1 MKSLQERTEQSMA
14 KNLKVGMLVCASIL
28 AANAAYANYPSS
40 NELLTVTQQTG
51 KIKGTIVDSKTGEP
65 VIGASVKVK
74 GTKLAAVT
82 DLNGE
87 FELNT
92 HANATLQISY
102 VGFKETEVKASNDM
116 KISLEED
123 TESLEE
129 VVVVGYGT
137 QKKESLTGAMANIKG
152 EKLKDITSATVEN
165 MLNGK
170 VSGVYVAPGS
180 GRPGSTGA
188 IIIRGQTSINGA
200 TAPLWVVDGVIVGN
214 SAGDLNP
221 DDIETMTVLKDA
233 ASTAIYGSEGANG
246 VVVVTTKQAKHEKM
260 SISLSAKAG
269 LSTLNRG
276 NLEMMDGAEFYD
288 YYKSFQN
295 VESVNFPR
303 WNEDLR
309 NSNFDWFKL
318 AKKTGSTQ
326 DYNLTLNGGS
336 QNIQS
341 MFTLGYFKEE
351 GAVKGYDM
359 NRYSTRIK
367 VVYKP
372 YEWLTIKP
380 NISGSRT
387 NDKDKQYSVGAMYSM
402 MPWDSPYDENGNLVP
417 NYYSGWVNSKA
428 TNYLNDL
435 AAGDY
440 STSTTYDLA
449 GGLDFDIKITP
460 WLTFSSVNNYSYYNS
475 QTHGY
480 YDPKS
485 SSGEGVNGRTTEYN
499 YVSTRRYTNQLLRF
513 KKSWGKHNVNAL
525 LAYEFNDYE
534 MKYTDVYATGFI
546 SGFEDFMTA
555 AKPEMATGYRTAW
568 AKQSYFTQ
576 WRYDYDSRYYGELS
590 LRRDGRSN
598 FGSNNRYG
606 NFFSVSGAWNINN
619 ESWFKADWVDQL
631 KLRAAFGSVGN
642 VPTSLYPSYSLYSV
656 GATYNENPGALISQI
671 GNKDL
676 TWEKTYTT
684 GVGVDASF
692 WQNRLHATLD
702 YYIKNTSNILYQ
714 VPVTGLVGVTSIW
727 KNIGKMR
734 NTGIELTVGGDII
747 RTKDLT
753 WNVTANIS
761 HNSNELRDLYK
772 QRDANGNYVVKPVLI
787 SDGTSIAGTA
797 QRILEIGEPVDTY
810 YMKEWAGVNPED
822 GKPQWYMDDA
832 NGNKVVTDSYSKAS
846 YYKCGKA
853 SPDVYG
859 SFSTSLFYKNFD
871 LQANFGYSLGGQ
883 IYSYYR
889 QEFDSDG
896 AYAGDRNQMKLQKG
910 WSRWEKPG
918 DIATH
923 PRAMYNNQDK
933 GNLASS
939 RYLESSDYLKL
950 RSLTLGY
957 NFDLKKYGI
966 QTLRLS
972 VSGENLFT
980 ITDYSGVDPELP
992 AGTNDKGVLSVTNTG
1007 GISVYPA
1014 VRKFMLGVNLTF

>member
-28 AANAAYANYPSS
+28 AANAAYANYPTS

-51 KIKGTIVDSKTGEP
+51 KIKGTIIDSKTGEP

-102 VGFKETEVKASNDM
+102 VGFKETEVKASNGM

-123 TESLEE
+123 SESLEE

-417 NYYSGWVNSKA
+417 NYYAGWVNSKA

-440 STSTTYDLA
+440 STSTTYDLS
-449 GGLDFDIKITP
+449 GGLDFDIKIAP

-555 AKPEMATGYRTAW
+555 AKPEMANGYRTAW

-734 NTGIELTVGGDII
+734 NTGIEFTVGGDII

-1007 GISVYPA
+1007 GTSVYPA

>member
-102 VGFKETEVKASNDM
+102 VGFKETEVKASNGM

-123 TESLEE
+123 TEALEE

-417 NYYSGWVNSKA
+417 NYYAGWVNSKA

-435 AAGDY
+435 AAGNY
-440 STSTTYDLA
+440 STSTTYDLS
-449 GGLDFDIKITP
+449 GGLDFDIKIAP

-555 AKPEMATGYRTAW
+555 AKPEMANGYRTAW

-1007 GISVYPA
+1007 GTSVYPA

>member
-28 AANAAYANYPSS
+28 AANAAYANYPTS

-102 VGFKETEVKASNDM
+102 VGFKETEVKASNGM
-116 KISLEED
+116 KISLKED

-188 IIIRGQTSINGA
+188 IIIRGQTSLNGA

-336 QNIQS
+336 ENIQS

-417 NYYSGWVNSKA
+417 NYYAGWVNSKA

-440 STSTTYDLA
+440 STSTTYDLS
-449 GGLDFDIKITP
+449 GGLDFDIKIAP

-555 AKPEMATGYRTAW
+555 AKPEMANGYRTAW

-846 YYKCGKA
+846 DYKCGKA

-859 SFSTSLFYKNFD
+859 SFSTSLFYKNLD

-896 AYAGDRNQMKLQKG
+896 AYAGDRNQMKLQKD

-1007 GISVYPA
+1007 GTSVYPA

>member
-1 MKSLQERTEQSMA
+1 MKSLQERTELSME

-102 VGFKETEVKASNDM
+102 VGFKETEVKASNGM

-417 NYYSGWVNSKA
+417 NYYAGWVNSKA

-435 AAGDY
+435 AAGNY
-440 STSTTYDLA
+440 STSTTYDLS
-449 GGLDFDIKITP
+449 GGLDFDIQIAP
-460 WLTFSSVNNYSYYNS
+460 WLTFSSVNNFSYYNS

-555 AKPEMATGYRTAW
+555 AKPEMANGYRTAW

-692 WQNRLHATLD
+692 WKNRLHATLD

-957 NFDLKKYGI
+957 NFDMKKYGI

-992 AGTNDKGVLSVTNTG
+992 AGTNDKGVLSVTSTG
-1007 GISVYPA
+1007 GTSVYPA

>member
-28 AANAAYANYPSS
+28 AANAAYANYPTS

-102 VGFKETEVKASNDM
+102 VGFKETEVKASNGM

-440 STSTTYDLA
+440 STSTTYDLS
-449 GGLDFDIKITP
+449 GGLDFDIQIAP

-822 GKPQWYMDDA
+822 GKPQWYMDDE

-1007 GISVYPA
+1007 GTSVYPA

>member
-28 AANAAYANYPSS
+28 AANAAYANYPTS

-51 KIKGTIVDSKTGEP
+51 KIKGTIIDSKTGEP

-102 VGFKETEVKASNDM
+102 VGFKETEVKASNGM

-123 TESLEE
+123 TEALEE

-402 MPWDSPYDENGNLVP
+402 MPWDSPYDEEGNLVP

-440 STSTTYDLA
+440 STSTTYDLS
-449 GGLDFDIKITP
+449 GGLDFDIKIAP

-734 NTGIELTVGGDII
+734 NTGIEFTVGGDII

-772 QRDANGNYVVKPVLI
+772 QRDANGNYVVKPVI
-787 SDGTSIAGTA
+787 VSDGTSIAGTA

-896 AYAGDRNQMKLQKG
+896 AYAGDRNQMKLQKS

-972 VSGENLFT
+972 LSGENLFT

-992 AGTNDKGVLSVTNTG
+992 ADTNDKGVLSVTSTG
-1007 GISVYPA
+1007 GTSVYPA

>member
-1 MKSLQERTEQSMA
+1 MKSLQKRTEQSMA

-28 AANAAYANYPSS
+28 AANAAYANYPTS

-102 VGFKETEVKASNDM
+102 VGFKETEVKASNGM

-402 MPWDSPYDENGNLVP
+402 MPWDSPYDEDGNLVP

-440 STSTTYDLA
+440 STSTTYDLS

-972 VSGENLFT
+972 ISGENLFT

-1007 GISVYPA
+1007 GTSVYPA

>member
-102 VGFKETEVKASNDM
+102 VGFKETEVKASNGM

-435 AAGDY
+435 AAGNY

-449 GGLDFDIKITP
+449 GGLDFDIQIAP

-1007 GISVYPA
+1007 GTSVYPA

>member
-1 MKSLQERTEQSMA
+1 MKSLQERTELSMA

-102 VGFKETEVKASNDM
+102 VGFKETEVKASNGM

-417 NYYSGWVNSKA
+417 NYYAGWVNSKA

-440 STSTTYDLA
+440 STSTTYDLS
-449 GGLDFDIKITP
+449 GGLDFDIQIAP

-499 YVSTRRYTNQLLRF
+499 YTSTRRYTNQLLRF

-555 AKPEMATGYRTAW
+555 AKPEMANGYRTAW

-992 AGTNDKGVLSVTNTG
+992 AGTNDKGVLSVTSTG
-1007 GISVYPA
+1007 GTSVYPA

>member
-28 AANAAYANYPSS
+28 AANAAYANYPAS

-102 VGFKETEVKASNDM
+102 VGFKETEVKASNGM

-402 MPWDSPYDENGNLVP
+402 MPWDSPYDEEGNLVP

-440 STSTTYDLA
+440 STSTTYDLS

-972 VSGENLFT
+972 ISGENLFT

-1007 GISVYPA
+1007 GTSVYPA

>member
-28 AANAAYANYPSS
+28 AANAAYANYPTS

-102 VGFKETEVKASNDM
+102 VGFKETEVKASNGM

-336 QNIQS
+336 ENIQS

-372 YEWLTIKP
+372 YEWLSIKP

-402 MPWDSPYDENGNLVP
+402 MPWDSPYDEKGNLVP

-440 STSTTYDLA
+440 STSTTYDLS

-832 NGNKVVTDSYSKAS
+832 NGNKVKTDNYSKAS

-972 VSGENLFT
+972 ISGENLFT

-1007 GISVYPA
+1007 GTSVYPA

>member
-102 VGFKETEVKASNDM
+102 VGFKETEVKASNGM

-417 NYYSGWVNSKA
+417 NYYAGWVNSKA

-435 AAGDY
+435 AAGNY

-449 GGLDFDIKITP
+449 GGLDFDIKIAP

-499 YVSTRRYTNQLLRF
+499 YTSTRRYTNQLLRF

-555 AKPEMATGYRTAW
+555 AKPEMANGYRTAW

>member
-28 AANAAYANYPSS
+28 AANAAYANYPTS

-51 KIKGTIVDSKTGEP
+51 KIKGTIIDSKTGEP

-102 VGFKETEVKASNDM
+102 VGFKETEVKASNGM

-417 NYYSGWVNSKA
+417 NYYAGWVNSKA

-435 AAGDY
+435 AAGNY
-440 STSTTYDLA
+440 STSTTYDLS
-449 GGLDFDIKITP
+449 GGLDFDIKIAP

-499 YVSTRRYTNQLLRF
+499 YTSTRRYTNQLLRF

-555 AKPEMATGYRTAW
+555 AKPEMANGYRTAW

-734 NTGIELTVGGDII
+734 NTGIEFTIGGDII

-1007 GISVYPA
+1007 GTSVYPA

>member
-51 KIKGTIVDSKTGEP
+51 KIKGTIIDSKTGEP

-92 HANATLQISY
+92 HTNATLQISY
-102 VGFKETEVKASNDM
+102 VGFKETEVKASNGM

-417 NYYSGWVNSKA
+417 NYYAGWVNSKA

-440 STSTTYDLA
+440 STSTTYDLS
-449 GGLDFDIKITP
+449 GGLDFDIQIAP

-499 YVSTRRYTNQLLRF
+499 YTSTRRYTNQLLRF

-555 AKPEMATGYRTAW
+555 AKPEMANGYRTAW

-992 AGTNDKGVLSVTNTG
+992 AGTNDKGVLSVTSTG
-1007 GISVYPA
+1007 GTSVYPA

>member
-102 VGFKETEVKASNDM
+102 VGFKETEVKASNGM

-440 STSTTYDLA
+440 STSTTYDLS

-555 AKPEMATGYRTAW
+555 AKPEMANGYRTAW

-1007 GISVYPA
+1007 GTSVYPA

>member
-102 VGFKETEVKASNDM
+102 VGFKETEVKASNGM

-435 AAGDY
+435 AAGNY
-440 STSTTYDLA
+440 STSTTYDLS

-972 VSGENLFT
+972 ISGENLFT

-1007 GISVYPA
+1007 GTSVYPA

>member
-1 MKSLQERTEQSMA
+1 MKSLQERTELSMA

-102 VGFKETEVKASNDM
+102 VGFKETEVKASNGM

-417 NYYSGWVNSKA
+417 NYYAGWVNSKA

-435 AAGDY
+435 AAGNY
-440 STSTTYDLA
+440 STSTTYDLS
-449 GGLDFDIKITP
+449 GGLDFDIQIAP

-555 AKPEMATGYRTAW
+555 AKPEMANGYRTAW

-992 AGTNDKGVLSVTNTG
+992 AGTNDKGVLSVTSTG
-1007 GISVYPA
+1007 GTSVYPA

>member
-417 NYYSGWVNSKA
+417 NYYAGWVNSKA

-435 AAGDY
+435 AAGNY
-440 STSTTYDLA
+440 STSTTYDLS
-449 GGLDFDIKITP
+449 GGLDFDIKIAP

-555 AKPEMATGYRTAW
+555 AKPEMANGYRTAW

-702 YYIKNTSNILYQ
+702 FYIKNTSNILYQ

-734 NTGIELTVGGDII
+734 NTGIEFTVGGDII

-1007 GISVYPA
+1007 GTSVYPA

>member
-102 VGFKETEVKASNDM
+102 VGFKETEVKASNGM

-440 STSTTYDLA
+440 STSTTYDLS
-449 GGLDFDIKITP
+449 GGLDFDIQIAP

-992 AGTNDKGVLSVTNTG
+992 AGTNDKGVLSVTSTG
-1007 GISVYPA
+1007 GTSVYPA

>member
-14 KNLKVGMLVCASIL
+14 KNLKVSMLVCASIL
-28 AANAAYANYPSS
+28 AANAAYANYPTS

-102 VGFKETEVKASNDM
+102 VGFKETEVKASNGM

-336 QNIQS
+336 ENIQS

-440 STSTTYDLA
+440 STSTTYDLS

-513 KKSWGKHNVNAL
+513 KKSWGKHNVNGL

-832 NGNKVVTDSYSKAS
+832 NGNKVVTDNYSKAS

-939 RYLESSDYLKL
+939 RYLESSNYLKL

-972 VSGENLFT
+972 ISGENLFT

-992 AGTNDKGVLSVTNTG
+992 AGTNDKGVLSVTSTG
-1007 GISVYPA
+1007 GTSVYPA

>member
-28 AANAAYANYPSS
+28 AANAAYANYPTS

-51 KIKGTIVDSKTGEP
+51 KIKGTIIDSKTGEP

-102 VGFKETEVKASNDM
+102 VGFKETEVKASNGM

-295 VESVNFPR
+295 MESVNFPR

-417 NYYSGWVNSKA
+417 NYYAGWVNSKA

-440 STSTTYDLA
+440 STSTTYDLS
-449 GGLDFDIKITP
+449 GGLDFDIKIAP

-499 YVSTRRYTNQLLRF
+499 YTSTRRYTNQLLRF

-555 AKPEMATGYRTAW
+555 AKPEMANGYRTAW

-832 NGNKVVTDSYSKAS
+832 NGNKVKTDSYSKAS

-972 VSGENLFT
+972 ISGENLFT

-992 AGTNDKGVLSVTNTG
+992 AGTNDKGVLSVTSTG
-1007 GISVYPA
+1007 GTSVYPA

>member
-1 MKSLQERTEQSMA
+1 
-14 KNLKVGMLVCASIL
+14 MLVCASIL

-102 VGFKETEVKASNDM
+102 VGFKETEVKASNGM

-435 AAGDY
+435 AAGNY
-440 STSTTYDLA
+440 STSTTYDLS
-449 GGLDFDIKITP
+449 GGLDFDIKIAP

-734 NTGIELTVGGDII
+734 NTGIEFTVGGDII

-832 NGNKVVTDSYSKAS
+832 NGNKVKTDSYSKAS

>member
-1 MKSLQERTEQSMA
+1 
-14 KNLKVGMLVCASIL
+14 MLVCASIL
-28 AANAAYANYPSS
+28 AANAAYANYPTS

-102 VGFKETEVKASNDM
+102 VGFKETEVKASNGM

-336 QNIQS
+336 ENIQS

-435 AAGDY
+435 AAGNY
-440 STSTTYDLA
+440 STSTTYDLS
-449 GGLDFDIKITP
+449 GGLDFDIQIAP

-1007 GISVYPA
+1007 GTSVYPA

>member
-28 AANAAYANYPSS
+28 AANAAYANYPTS

-51 KIKGTIVDSKTGEP
+51 KIKGTIIDSKTGEP

-92 HANATLQISY
+92 HANATLEISY
-102 VGFKETEVKASNDM
+102 VGFKETEVKASNGM
-116 KISLEED
+116 KISLEDD

-417 NYYSGWVNSKA
+417 NYYAGWVNSKA

-440 STSTTYDLA
+440 STSTTYDLS
-449 GGLDFDIKITP
+449 GGLDFDIKIAP

-555 AKPEMATGYRTAW
+555 AKPEMANGYRTAW

-1007 GISVYPA
+1007 GTSVYPA

>member
-102 VGFKETEVKASNDM
+102 VGFKETEVKASNGM

-417 NYYSGWVNSKA
+417 NYYAGWVNSKA

-435 AAGDY
+435 AAGNY
-440 STSTTYDLA
+440 STSTTYDLS
-449 GGLDFDIKITP
+449 GGLDFDIKIAP

-485 SSGEGVNGRTTEYN
+485 SPGEGVNGRTTEYN

-555 AKPEMATGYRTAW
+555 AKPEMANGYRTAW

-702 YYIKNTSNILYQ
+702 FYIKNTSNILYQ

-1007 GISVYPA
+1007 GTSVYPA

>member
-28 AANAAYANYPSS
+28 AANAAYANYPTS

-102 VGFKETEVKASNDM
+102 VGFKETEVKASNGM

-309 NSNFDWFKL
+309 NANFDWFKL

-336 QNIQS
+336 ENIQS

-449 GGLDFDIKITP
+449 GGLDFDIKIAP

-513 KKSWGKHNVNAL
+513 KKSWGMHNVNAL

-832 NGNKVVTDSYSKAS
+832 NGNKVKTDNYSKAS

-972 VSGENLFT
+972 ISGENLFT

-1007 GISVYPA
+1007 GTSVYPA

>member
-1 MKSLQERTEQSMA
+1 
-14 KNLKVGMLVCASIL
+14 MLVCASIL

-102 VGFKETEVKASNDM
+102 VGFKETEVKASNGM

-440 STSTTYDLA
+440 STSTTYDLS
-449 GGLDFDIKITP
+449 GGLDFDIKIAP

-972 VSGENLFT
+972 ISGENLFT

-992 AGTNDKGVLSVTNTG
+992 AGTNDKGVLSVTSTG
-1007 GISVYPA
+1007 GTSVYPA

>member
-14 KNLKVGMLVCASIL
+14 KNLKVSMLVCASIL
-28 AANAAYANYPSS
+28 AANAAYANYPTS

-102 VGFKETEVKASNDM
+102 VGFKETEVKASNGM

-417 NYYSGWVNSKA
+417 NYYAGWVNSKA

-435 AAGDY
+435 AAGNY
-440 STSTTYDLA
+440 STSTTYDLS
-449 GGLDFDIKITP
+449 GGLDFDIKIAP

-555 AKPEMATGYRTAW
+555 AKPEMANGYRTAW

-992 AGTNDKGVLSVTNTG
+992 AGTNDKGVLSVTSTG
-1007 GISVYPA
+1007 GTSVYPA

>member
-1 MKSLQERTEQSMA
+1 
-14 KNLKVGMLVCASIL
+14 MLVCASIL
-28 AANAAYANYPSS
+28 AANAAYANYPTS

-102 VGFKETEVKASNDM
+102 VGFKETEVKASNGM

-336 QNIQS
+336 ENIQS

-402 MPWDSPYDENGNLVP
+402 MPWDSPYDEEGNLVP

-435 AAGDY
+435 AAGNY
-440 STSTTYDLA
+440 STSTTYDLS
-449 GGLDFDIKITP
+449 GGLDFDIKIAP

-534 MKYTDVYATGFI
+534 MKYTNVYATGFI

-1007 GISVYPA
+1007 GTSVYPA

>member
-1 MKSLQERTEQSMA
+1 MKSLQERTELSMA

-102 VGFKETEVKASNDM
+102 VGFKETEVKASNGM
-116 KISLEED
+116 KITLEED
-123 TESLEE
+123 TEALEE

-417 NYYSGWVNSKA
+417 NYYAGWVNSKA

-435 AAGDY
+435 AAGNY

-449 GGLDFDIKITP
+449 GGLDFDIKIAP

-555 AKPEMATGYRTAW
+555 AKPEMANGYRTAW

-992 AGTNDKGVLSVTNTG
+992 AGTNDKGVLSVTSTG
-1007 GISVYPA
+1007 GTSVYPA

>member
-1 MKSLQERTEQSMA
+1 
-14 KNLKVGMLVCASIL
+14 MLVCASIL

-102 VGFKETEVKASNDM
+102 VGFKETEVKASNGM

-417 NYYSGWVNSKA
+417 NYYAGWVNSKA

-435 AAGDY
+435 AAGNY
-440 STSTTYDLA
+440 STSTTYDLS
-449 GGLDFDIKITP
+449 GGLDFDIKIAP

-555 AKPEMATGYRTAW
+555 AKPEMANGYRTAW

>member
-102 VGFKETEVKASNDM
+102 VGFKETEVKASNGM

-336 QNIQS
+336 ENIQS

-402 MPWDSPYDENGNLVP
+402 MPWDSPYDEDGNLVP

-435 AAGDY
+435 AAGNY
-440 STSTTYDLA
+440 STSTTYDLS
-449 GGLDFDIKITP
+449 GGLDFDIKIAP

-972 VSGENLFT
+972 ISGENLFT

-1007 GISVYPA
+1007 GTSVYPA

>member
-51 KIKGTIVDSKTGEP
+51 KIKGTIIDSKTGEP

-102 VGFKETEVKASNDM
+102 VGFKETEVKASNGM

-417 NYYSGWVNSKA
+417 NYYAGWVNSKA

-440 STSTTYDLA
+440 STSTTYDLS
-449 GGLDFDIKITP
+449 GGLDFDIKIAP

-734 NTGIELTVGGDII
+734 NTGIEFTVGGDII

-1007 GISVYPA
+1007 GTSVYPA

>member
-102 VGFKETEVKASNDM
+102 VGFKETEVKASNGM

-417 NYYSGWVNSKA
+417 NYYAGWVNSKA

-440 STSTTYDLA
+440 STSTTYDLS
-449 GGLDFDIKITP
+449 GGLDFDIQIAP

-499 YVSTRRYTNQLLRF
+499 YTSTRRYTNQLLRF

-555 AKPEMATGYRTAW
+555 AKPEMANGYRTAW

-702 YYIKNTSNILYQ
+702 FYIKNTSNILYQ

-734 NTGIELTVGGDII
+734 NTGIEFTVGGDII

-853 SPDVYG
+853 SPDIYG

-1007 GISVYPA
+1007 GTSVYPA

>member
-51 KIKGTIVDSKTGEP
+51 KIKGTIIDSKTGEP

-102 VGFKETEVKASNDM
+102 VGFKETEVKASNGM

-336 QNIQS
+336 ENIQS

-417 NYYSGWVNSKA
+417 NYYAGWVNSKA

-435 AAGDY
+435 AAGNY

-449 GGLDFDIKITP
+449 GGLDFDIKIAP

-555 AKPEMATGYRTAW
+555 AKPEMANGYRTAW

-702 YYIKNTSNILYQ
+702 FYIKNTSNILYQ

-734 NTGIELTVGGDII
+734 NTGIEFTVGGDII

-992 AGTNDKGVLSVTNTG
+992 ADTNDKGVLSVTSTG

>member
-1 MKSLQERTEQSMA
+1 
-14 KNLKVGMLVCASIL
+14 MLVCASIL

-102 VGFKETEVKASNDM
+102 VGFKETEVKASNGM

-123 TESLEE
+123 TEALEE

-336 QNIQS
+336 ENIQS

-440 STSTTYDLA
+440 STSTTYDLS

-972 VSGENLFT
+972 ISGENLFT

-1007 GISVYPA
+1007 GTSVYPA

>member
-102 VGFKETEVKASNDM
+102 VGFKETEVKASNGM

-417 NYYSGWVNSKA
+417 NYYDGWVNSKA

-435 AAGDY
+435 AAG
-440 STSTTYDLA
+440 
-449 GGLDFDIKITP
+449 
-460 WLTFSSVNNYSYYNS
+460 NY
-475 QTHGY
+475 
-480 YDPKS
+480 
-485 SSGEGVNGRTTEYN
+485 
-499 YVSTRRYTNQLLRF
+499 
-513 KKSWGKHNVNAL
+513 
-525 LAYEFNDYE
+525 
-534 MKYTDVYATGFI
+534 
-546 SGFEDFMTA
+546 
-555 AKPEMATGYRTAW
+555 
-568 AKQSYFTQ
+568 
-576 WRYDYDSRYYGELS
+576 
-590 LRRDGRSN
+590 
-598 FGSNNRYG
+598 
-606 NFFSVSGAWNINN
+606 
-619 ESWFKADWVDQL
+619 
-631 KLRAAFGSVGN
+631 
-642 VPTSLYPSYSLYSV
+642 
-656 GATYNENPGALISQI
+656 
-671 GNKDL
+671 
-676 TWEKTYTT
+676 
-684 GVGVDASF
+684 
-692 WQNRLHATLD
+692 
-702 YYIKNTSNILYQ
+702 
-714 VPVTGLVGVTSIW
+714 
-727 KNIGKMR
+727 
-734 NTGIELTVGGDII
+734 
-747 RTKDLT
+747 
-753 WNVTANIS
+753 
-761 HNSNELRDLYK
+761 
-772 QRDANGNYVVKPVLI
+772 
-787 SDGTSIAGTA
+787 
-797 QRILEIGEPVDTY
+797 
-810 YMKEWAGVNPED
+810 
-822 GKPQWYMDDA
+822 
-832 NGNKVVTDSYSKAS
+832 
-846 YYKCGKA
+846 
-853 SPDVYG
+853 
-859 SFSTSLFYKNFD
+859 
-871 LQANFGYSLGGQ
+871 
-883 IYSYYR
+883 
-889 QEFDSDG
+889 
-896 AYAGDRNQMKLQKG
+896 
-910 WSRWEKPG
+910 
-918 DIATH
+918 
-923 PRAMYNNQDK
+923 
-933 GNLASS
+933 
-939 RYLESSDYLKL
+939 
-950 RSLTLGY
+950 
-957 NFDLKKYGI
+957 
-966 QTLRLS
+966 
-972 VSGENLFT
+972 
-980 ITDYSGVDPELP
+980 
-992 AGTNDKGVLSVTNTG
+992 
-1007 GISVYPA
+1007 
-1014 VRKFMLGVNLTF
+1014 

>member
-1 MKSLQERTEQSMA
+1 
-14 KNLKVGMLVCASIL
+14 MLVCASIL

-102 VGFKETEVKASNDM
+102 VGFKETEVKASNGM

-402 MPWDSPYDENGNLVP
+402 MPWDSPYDEEGNLVP

-449 GGLDFDIKITP
+449 GGLDFDIQIAP

-734 NTGIELTVGGDII
+734 NTGIEFTVGGDII

-1007 GISVYPA
+1007 GTSVYPA

>member
-28 AANAAYANYPSS
+28 AANAAYANYPTS

-102 VGFKETEVKASNDM
+102 VGFKETEVKASNGM

-246 VVVVTTKQAKHEKM
+246 VVVVTTKQAKREKM

-372 YEWLTIKP
+372 YEWLSIKP

-440 STSTTYDLA
+440 STSTTYDLS

-832 NGNKVVTDSYSKAS
+832 NGNKVKTDNYSKAS

-1007 GISVYPA
+1007 GTSVYPA

>member
-28 AANAAYANYPSS
+28 AANAAYANYPTS

-51 KIKGTIVDSKTGEP
+51 KIKGTIIDSKTGEP

-92 HANATLQISY
+92 HANAILQISY

-123 TESLEE
+123 TEALEE

-336 QNIQS
+336 ENIQS

-417 NYYSGWVNSKA
+417 NYYAGWVNSKA

-440 STSTTYDLA
+440 STSTTYDLS
-449 GGLDFDIKITP
+449 GGLDFDIKIAP

-555 AKPEMATGYRTAW
+555 AKPEMANGYRTAW

-734 NTGIELTVGGDII
+734 NTGIEFTVGGDII

-972 VSGENLFT
+972 LSGENLFT

-992 AGTNDKGVLSVTNTG
+992 AGTNDKGVLSVTSTG
-1007 GISVYPA
+1007 GTSVYPA